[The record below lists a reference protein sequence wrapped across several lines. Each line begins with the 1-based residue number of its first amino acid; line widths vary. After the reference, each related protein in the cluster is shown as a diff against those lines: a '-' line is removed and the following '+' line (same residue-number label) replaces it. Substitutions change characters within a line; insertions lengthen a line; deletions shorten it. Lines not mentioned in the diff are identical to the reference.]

1 MKLKSIL
8 RNPHC
13 YTHTSGLGN
22 THCPCPPGKKCACYG
37 GYSMVNLGQTQNLP
51 PGYLVGGL
59 GLGGML
65 LTGGLVALLVLRR

>member
-1 MKLKSIL
+1 MSAK
-8 RNPHC
+8 
-13 YTHTSGLGN
+13 
-22 THCPCPPGKKCACYG
+22 KKCACYG
-37 GYSMVNLGQTQNLP
+37 GYSMVNLGQTENLP